1 MFGLVTT
8 GHVIEAFL
16 YKKRFCWV
24 LIMGAAW
31 ELASF
36 VTRALGAH
44 NQQSQSLII
53 VSQLLL
59 LLAPLWV
66 NAFAYMTVGRLI
78 HFFHPSQR
86 VGRVKG
92 SSVAKYFVWADIVS
106 FLVQGT
112 GGSMLSPG
120 SSAHTMKI
128 GLDTY
133 MAGVGLQEGFIL
145 VFIGLIVKFQRDMLE
160 VERKGEVR
168 LGRERWRG
176 LVWTLYAVLVLISV
190 RIIYRLIEYSR
201 GTNPSNPLPFHEAY
215 TYALDGLP
223 MFLAIF
229 ILNVMHPGRVLTGP
243 DSEFPKL
250 SRQEKKLLKAQN
262 KAAKADKKAAKK
274 KGKGA
279 TLTDE
284 RGCGW
289 NSLQEPEVE
298 LGERRPVGS

>member
-1 MFGLVTT
+1 
-8 GHVIEAFL
+8 
-16 YKKRFCWV
+16 
-24 LIMGAAW
+24 MGAAW

-36 VTRALGAH
+36 ITRALGAH
-44 NQQSQSLII
+44 NQQSQTLVI

-59 LLAPLWV
+59 LLAPLCASDSLPTSFTLSAVALKISRIVLLSVHLFSTNTPVGV
-66 NAFAYMTVGRLI
+66 NAFAYMTVGRMI

-120 SSAHTMKI
+120 NSAQTMKT

-133 MAGVGLQEGFIL
+133 MAGVGLQEGFII

-176 LVWTLYAVLVLISV
+176 LVWTLYAVLLLISV
-190 RIIYRLIEYSR
+190 SFIRRCPLLSLSLYSSIQSQFL
-201 GTNPSNPLPFHEAY
+201 TCFATDPNNIS
-215 TYALDGLP
+215 LD
-223 MFLAIF
+223 
-229 ILNVMHPGRVLTGP
+229 
-243 DSEFPKL
+243 
-250 SRQEKKLLKAQN
+250 
-262 KAAKADKKAAKK
+262 
-274 KGKGA
+274 
-279 TLTDE
+279 
-284 RGCGW
+284 
-289 NSLQEPEVE
+289 
-298 LGERRPVGS
+298 